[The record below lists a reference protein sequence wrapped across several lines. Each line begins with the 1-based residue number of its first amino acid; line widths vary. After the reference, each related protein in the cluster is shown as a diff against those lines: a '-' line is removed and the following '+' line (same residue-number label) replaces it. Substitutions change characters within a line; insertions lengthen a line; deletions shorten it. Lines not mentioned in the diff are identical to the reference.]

1 MAIDTLG
8 ANALASNSVTTAKI
22 ANDAVTGA
30 KIPAN
35 AVVAADIADG
45 SVTTAKL
52 ADNAVT
58 SAKSDNLGRRNM
70 VINGA
75 MQIAQRG
82 TDIDD
87 IATDGQKNMDMFV
100 TRDYGGNGTYDFD
113 QSTDVPD
120 ETFYYSM
127 KLTVKSASTNT
138 GSYGYAF
145 EHRIEGYNMSRLR
158 LGRSTARPITVSFW
172 VKSSVAGTYNT
183 GLRTTNGETSFVKEI
198 TLSANT
204 WTYITYTA
212 PAQTAT
218 LSALN
223 ETNGLGLI
231 VDVIGL
237 GKQTSKTTSTLN
249 AWHSGN
255 YLFSSNQVAW
265 MDNANATLFVT
276 GLQVESGNSA
286 TEFEHRNIAEE
297 LSLCKRYYE
306 EINPNKSTYYA
317 TGVVNSGGSSPTVF
331 GPIVWEVE
339 KRANP
344 AVTYAGTPGSHHIV
358 TRAGSS
364 NAGMGTI
371 TFGGIQTKSCY
382 IQSASSPS
390 AMTTGY
396 ATVMGVSG
404 SGRIYIDASI

>member
-1 MAIDTLG
+1 MPL
-8 ANALASNSVTTAKI
+8 SKI
-22 ANDAVTGA
+22 QFGNT
-30 KIPAN
+30 
-35 AVVAADIADG
+35 
-45 SVTTAKL
+45 
-52 ADNAVT
+52 
-58 SAKSDNLGRRNM
+58 GRRNM

-100 TRDYGGNGTYDFD
+100 TRKYGGNGTYDFD

-120 ETFYYSM
+120 STFYYSA

-138 GSYGYAF
+138 GTAGYAY
-145 EHRIEGYNMSRLR
+145 EHRVEGYNMSRLR
-158 LGRSTARPITVSFW
+158 LGRSTAQPITVSFY
-172 VKSSVAGTYNT
+172 VKSSVAGTYST
-183 GLRTTNGETSFVKEI
+183 GLRTTGGETSYVREFA
-198 TLSANT
+198 LSANT
-204 WTYITYTA
+204 WTYVSYTA
-212 PAQTAT
+212 PAQTAS
-218 LSALN
+218 LSSLN

-249 AWHSGN
+249 AWQSGN
-255 YLFSSNQVAW
+255 YVFSTNQVAW

-276 GLQVESGNSA
+276 GLQVEAGNSA
-286 TEFEHRNIAEE
+286 TVFEHRNYVEE
-297 LSLCKRYYE
+297 LHLCKRYYE
-306 EINPNKSTYYA
+306 QINPDKSVYYT
-317 TGVVNSGGSSPTVF
+317 TGVVSSGGSTPTAF
-331 GPIVWEVE
+331 APIVWEVE
-339 KRANP
+339 KKGVP
-344 AVTYAGTPGSHHIV
+344 AVSYEGTPGSTHIL

-371 TFGGIQTKSCY
+371 TFGSIQPKSCY

-396 ATVMGVSG
+396 ATIMGVSG
-404 SGRIYIDASI
+404 VGKIHIDATL